1 MKISIQLHCPQCR
14 SASIKKNGIKSYGK
28 QNYLCKSCQRQFV
41 GDHNLTYQGCHS
53 KADHTVKIMTAR
65 CCGIR
70 SICAITGYSRAKVL
84 GVLRRSSYS
93 HTPAEFYYD
102 ELEVDEFHTFIANKK
117 NKVWLQ
123 YAYER
128 QSGEIVAFVWG
139 KRDYAPALK
148 LKAELRRLGVSFC
161 RIASDHWESFAK
173 AFSDCEHIKGK
184 AFTIGIEGNNCR
196 LRHRAARAVR
206 RSCCFSK
213 CAEYHKKVFDLIF
226 HYVNKGYV

>member
-1 MKISIQLHCPQCR
+1 M
-14 SASIKKNGIKSYGK
+14 
-28 QNYLCKSCQRQFV
+28 F
-41 GDHNLTYQGCHS
+41 
-53 KADHTVKIMTAR
+53 
-65 CCGIR
+65 
-70 SICAITGYSRAKVL
+70 

-117 NKVWLQ
+117 NKVWLHMHMNGK
-123 YAYER
+123 AAKSLLSFGG
-128 QSGEIVAFVWG
+128 SGTMP
-139 KRDYAPALK
+139 RRSN

-196 LRHRAARAVR
+196 LRHRAARAWCGVLVAFQ
-206 RSCCFSK
+206 S
-213 CAEYHKKVFDLIF
+213 AEYHKKVFDLIF
-226 HYVNKGYV
+226 HYVNKGVTCDD